1 MFILLHGPDEFL
13 AHEELDRIK
22 ADPEVAYNID
32 TYNGMESSLQEI
44 LASCDTLPFFS
55 ARRLV
60 VVERLPKPR
69 RKETESSTIPA
80 KQRRQGALDRASFTE
95 ALARYV
101 PMMPESTVLVVMAG
115 EALEATS
122 PLVKAARSY
131 GRVQS
136 SASPRG
142 AELEEWLMRRTR
154 AEERE
159 LTREAAHFLVQ
170 NTDDNLRSL
179 VAELDKLATYVG
191 RGGRI
196 GIDEVQRLTA
206 VSQNARVFD
215 LTDALARRDRIRGL
229 ALLHELLGSGE
240 SPIGIVALAAGQTRS
255 LIQVKLLAER
265 GLRSAAIA
273 QATGMAPFL
282 AQKLVPLAGQF
293 SLAQLEATH
302 RRLRDID
309 YALKRSKMTPD
320 MALDLLVIEFG
331 TVAV

>member
-22 ADPEVAYNID
+22 ADPEVAYSID

-44 LASCDTLPFFS
+44 LASCDTLPFLS

-69 RKETESSTIPA
+69 RKEAESGTIPA
-80 KQRRQGALDRASFTE
+80 KQRRQAVLDRTSFTE

-115 EALEATS
+115 EALEAAS

-142 AELEEWLMRRTR
+142 AELEEWLMRRAR

-159 LTREAAHFLVQ
+159 LTRGAAHFLAQ

-196 GIDEVQRLTA
+196 GIDDVQRLTA

-215 LTDALARRDRIRGL
+215 LTDALARRDRVRGL
-229 ALLHELLGSGE
+229 TLLHELLGSGE

-282 AQKLVPLAGQF
+282 AQKLIPLAGQF

-309 YALKRSKMTPD
+309 SALKRSKMTPD